1 MKFLRQTLF
10 EKVTNLFELQIN
22 FSYRNLPIFKSNW
35 HNNISRGYFT
45 STTPENVYTVN
56 LLREMFLKI
65 DFEGDPRAWAQLD
78 IYRVVSKYILV

>member
-1 MKFLRQTLF
+1 M
-10 EKVTNLFELQIN
+10 
-22 FSYRNLPIFKSNW
+22 
-35 HNNISRGYFT
+35 
-45 STTPENVYTVN
+45 STTPESVYTVN